1 MVWRR
6 VVTTRVDA
14 LSSMAVRGLLAFSAL
29 SLALAAAPR
38 DAAAQPPGDD
48 DAAVSQGPVVVY
60 LVRHAEKASD
70 GTDDPPLS
78 LAGKIRVMG
87 LRQLLSEAALTHIHT
102 TDFNRTRDTARPI
115 AEEHGVDAAVY
126 DPRELRMLADGIRR
140 TPGSHLVVGHSN
152 TTPVLVAALGG
163 DPFDPIDEY
172 EYDRLYIVVAHPG
185 QPPTTILLRFG
196 EPYIE
201 GFDIGLRAER
211 TEFGPPVSRR
221 PNGPG
226 QQSLRR

>member
-1 MVWRR
+1 M
-6 VVTTRVDA
+6 
-14 LSSMAVRGLLAFSAL
+14 
-29 SLALAAAPR
+29 
-38 DAAAQPPGDD
+38 
-48 DAAVSQGPVVVY
+48 VVY
-60 LVRHAEKASD
+60 LVRHAEKADD

-87 LRQLLSEAALTHIHT
+87 LRQLLGDAGLTHIHT
-102 TDFNRTRDTARPI
+102 TDFNRTRDTIRPI

-126 DPRELRMLADGIRR
+126 DPRELRILADGILA
-140 TPGSHLVVGHSN
+140 TPGRHLVVGHSN
-152 TTPVLVAALGG
+152 TTPVLAAALGG

-201 GFDIGLRAER
+201 GYDIGLRADR
-211 TEFGPPVSRR
+211 TTVGPAVSRR
-221 PNGPG
+221 RN
-226 QQSLRR
+226 

>member
-6 VVTTRVDA
+6 VVTTRVDTCSTPA
-14 LSSMAVRGLLAFSAL
+14 ARGLLAFAAL

-38 DAAAQPPGDD
+38 LTSAQPPADD
-48 DAAVSQGPVVVY
+48 HPEVSQGPVVVY
-60 LVRHAEKASD
+60 LVRHAEKADD

-87 LRQLLSEAALTHIHT
+87 LRQLLGDAGLTHIHT
-102 TDFNRTRDTARPI
+102 TDFNRTRDTIRPI
-115 AEEHGVDAAVY
+115 AEERGVDAAVY
-126 DPRELRMLADGIRR
+126 DPRELRMLADGILR
-140 TPGSHLVVGHSN
+140 TPGRHLVVGHSN

-201 GFDIGLRAER
+201 GYDIGLRADR
-211 TEFGPPVSRR
+211 TDVGPLVSRR
-221 PNGPG
+221 RN
-226 QQSLRR
+226 